1 MKSFYLS
8 SAPAQMTLLVALFLT
23 LILSLFLLLASF
35 DKQREKRKSILRLSV
50 FLFFLILLSVLADA
64 FSRMTE
70 GLEYKTL
77 LPLPMWLLWCI
88 TFAADFLLIWDIAGL
103 YRQGK
108 QALSRDSIKQA
119 LDMLPSGICYF
130 TPFGNVKLCNRQ
142 MDSLFRTIAQ
152 SDLQTLAELRDAL
165 SDCDACSGVICLS
178 KERQTYLFPDGK
190 AWRFRQTEL
199 KASDGA
205 FYTEA
210 VFSDVTELYH
220 KNLELKAQIKQL
232 NAISRELKWL
242 SDNAL
247 ILTREKEVLSAKTK
261 LHDDM
266 GAGLIAIRHILN
278 NNRTEEEANAV
289 DLFRR
294 AVSAIKY
301 DNAYPRGCGEL
312 DRFLQDAEAI
322 GIKVNLSGELPEP
335 EELRRVMILAMRE
348 CLTNSVRHAGATTIH
363 IAVEKNGDGISLKIT
378 NDGRPPE
385 TEVVP
390 KGGLLNLYRH
400 IMDCGG
406 TMEIQS
412 KPVFVLTVVLPAI
425 KEGTDETGTYCRR
438 SADAP

>member
-8 SAPAQMTLLVALFLT
+8 SAPAQTTLLVALFLT
-23 LILSLFLLLASF
+23 LILSLFLQLAAYGRQH
-35 DKQREKRKSILRLSV
+35 DKRKRYMHLSV

-64 FSRMTE
+64 FSQISE

-88 TFAADFLLIWDIAGL
+88 TFAADFLIIWDIAGL
-103 YRQGK
+103 WRLGR

-130 TPFGNVKLCNRQ
+130 TPSGNVKLCNRQ

-178 KERQTYLFPDGK
+178 RERQTYLFPDGK
-190 AWRFRQTEL
+190 AWRFRQTEV

-210 VFSDVTELYH
+210 VFSDLTELYH
-220 KNLELKAQIKQL
+220 KNLELRAQIKQM

-278 NNRTEEEANAV
+278 NNQTKEEANAV
-289 DLFRR
+289 DVFCR

-301 DNAYPRGCGEL
+301 DNAYPQGRSEL
-312 DRFLQDAEAI
+312 DRFLQDAEAV
-322 GIKVNLSGELPEP
+322 GIRVNLSGDLPEQ

-363 IAVEKNGDGISLKIT
+363 ITVEQKGDSVSVKIT

-390 KGGLLNLYRH
+390 KGGLHNLYRH
-400 IMDCGG
+400 VMDLGG

-412 KPVFVLTVVLPAI
+412 KPGFVLTVVLPAI
-425 KEGTDETGTYCRR
+425 KEVTE
-438 SADAP
+438 

>member
-1 MKSFYLS
+1 MKNFYLS
-8 SAPAQMTLLVALFLT
+8 SASAQTMLLVAMFLT
-23 LILSLFLLLASF
+23 LILSLFLLLAAYGRQR
-35 DKQREKRKSILRLSV
+35 DKWKKYLHLSL

-70 GLEYKTL
+70 GLAYKAW
-77 LPLPMWLLWCI
+77 LPIPMWLLWCI

-103 YRQGK
+103 RRLGR
-108 QALSRDSIKQA
+108 QALSRDSVKQA

-130 TPFGNVKLCNRQ
+130 TPSGSVKLCNRQ
-142 MDSLFRTIAQ
+142 MDSLFRTISQ
-152 SDLQTLAELRDAL
+152 SDLQTLAELQDAL

-178 KERQTYLFPDGK
+178 KEMQTYLFPDGK
-190 AWRFRQTEL
+190 AWRYRQTEV
-199 KASDGA
+199 KASDGTT
-205 FYTEA
+205 YTEA
-210 VFSDVTELYH
+210 VFSDITELYN
-220 KNLELKAQIKQL
+220 KNLELKAQIKRL

-242 SDNAL
+242 SDNVL
-247 ILTREKEVLSAKTK
+247 IFTREKEVLSAKTK

-278 NNRTEEEANAV
+278 NNQTEEAANAV

-301 DNAYPRGCGEL
+301 DNAYPQGRSEL
-312 DRFLQDAEAI
+312 DRFLQDAEVI
-322 GIKVNLSGELPEP
+322 GIKVNLAGALPRQ

-348 CLTNSVRHAGATTIH
+348 CLTNSVRHAGATTLH
-363 IAVEKNGDGISLKIT
+363 IAVEKTGDSISMKIT

-412 KPVFVLTVVLPAI
+412 KPVFALTMVLPAI
-425 KEGTDETGTYCRR
+425 KEGTE
-438 SADAP
+438 

>member
-8 SAPAQMTLLVALFLT
+8 STSAQTILLVALFLS
-23 LILSLFLLLASF
+23 LILSLFLLIAAYGRQR
-35 DKQREKRKSILRLSV
+35 DKWKKYIHLSV

-64 FSRMTE
+64 FSRITE
-70 GLEYKTL
+70 GLEYKMW

-88 TFAADFLLIWDIAGL
+88 TFAADFLMIWDIAGL
-103 YRQGK
+103 CRLRR
-108 QALSRDSIKQA
+108 QALGRDSIKQA

-130 TPFGNVKLCNRQ
+130 APSGRVKLCNRQ
-142 MDSLFRTIAQ
+142 MNSLFHTISQ
-152 SDLQTLAELRDAL
+152 GDLQTLAELQDAL
-165 SDCDACSGVICLS
+165 SDCDACSGVIRLS
-178 KERQTYLFPDGK
+178 WERQTYLFPDGK
-190 AWRFRQTEL
+190 VWRYRQSEV

-205 FYTEA
+205 TYTEA
-210 VFSDVTELYH
+210 VFSDITELYN

-266 GAGLIAIRHILN
+266 GAGLIAIRHILHH
-278 NNRTEEEANAV
+278 NRTEEEANAM
-289 DLFRR
+289 DLFRQ

-301 DNAYPRGCGEL
+301 DNAYPRGRSEL
-312 DRFLQDAEAI
+312 DRFLHDAEAI
-322 GIKVNLSGELPEP
+322 GIKANLSGDLPEQ
-335 EELRRVMILAMRE
+335 EELRHVMILAMRE

-363 IAVEKNGDGISLKIT
+363 ITAEKKGDSVSVKIT
-378 NDGRPPE
+378 NDGRSPE

-390 KGGLLNLYRH
+390 KGGLHNLYRH
-400 IMDCGG
+400 IIDLGG

-412 KPVFVLTVVLPAI
+412 KPSFALTVVLPVI
-425 KEGTDETGTYCRR
+425 
-438 SADAP
+438 